1 MNPLIYNLTNLIA
14 VCLIASGVYMLLD
27 TGAALIVSGG
37 LLIGMNYINVF
48 IMLKQKSRSN

>member
-1 MNPLIYNLTNLIA
+1 
-14 VCLIASGVYMLLD
+14 MLLD